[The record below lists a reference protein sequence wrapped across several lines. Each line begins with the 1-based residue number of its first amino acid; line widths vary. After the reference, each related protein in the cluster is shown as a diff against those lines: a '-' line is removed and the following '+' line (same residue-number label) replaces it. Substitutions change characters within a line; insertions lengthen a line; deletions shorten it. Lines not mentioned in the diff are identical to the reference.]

1 MTQVFTTTGEVIP
14 VTVIEIVT
22 NYVLKVLTN
31 EKNGYDAVQL
41 ATEPKRKNLVN
52 KPDQGQF
59 KQLKIKPQRFV
70 KEIRHMTDQKVGAK
84 LDASLFSPGEFI
96 DATAISKGKGFSGVI
111 KRYNFS
117 RGPMGHG
124 SGYHRGIGS
133 MGSMRPKRVFKNKKM
148 PGQHGNKQVTIQNLE
163 IIAVNAAKNYLL
175 VKGSTPGP
183 KKQLVTIRS
192 SVKQPAQQPATNLLV
207 RQQPKKATQKL
218 NKPLPKPKAPKVM
231 TPEVSKTMSQALK
244 TPLQTNDDQPIVPLT
259 VAPKPVMPP
268 KATEKAPV
276 TPTMP
281 AKATKVTPA
290 ADSKPVTKATKVVA
304 NKAKPT
310 TPGKEPA
317 HEN

>member
-1 MTQVFTTTGEVIP
+1 MKGILGRKLGMTQVFTTTGEVIP

-84 LDASLFSPGEFI
+84 LNASLFSPGEFI

-133 MGSMRPKRVFKNKKM
+133 MGSMRPKRVFK
-148 PGQHGNKQVTIQNLE
+148 KQEDARSTWEQTSYDPKFRNHRPWMRRK
-163 IIAVNAAKNYLL
+163 IIYSLKDQPL
-175 VKGSTPGP
+175 VR

-192 SVKQPAQQPATNLLV
+192 SVKQPAQQPATDLLV
-207 RQQPKKATQKL
+207 RQQPPKVTQKL
-218 NKPLPKPKAPKVM
+218 NKPLPKPKAPKVIA
-231 TPEVSKTMSQALK
+231 PKVSKTMSQALK

-259 VAPKPVMPP
+259 VAPKPVMPVKT
-268 KATEKAPV
+268 KAEAPV
-276 TPTMP
+276 APTP
-281 AKATKVTPA
+281 AKAAKKVTPA
-290 ADSKPVTKATKVVA
+290 ADQNRLQKQPKW
-304 NKAKPT
+304 
-310 TPGKEPA
+310 
-317 HEN
+317 